1 MVDFVLGHS
10 SDAIKNWVYLFITK
24 NPFPTVL
31 VVLML
36 ATAGIL
42 IVFFPPADVYLTT
55 DVIIIQLVTEA
66 LV

>member
-24 NPFPTVL
+24 NLFPTAL

-42 IVFFPPADVYLTT
+42 IVFFPPADVYLKT
-55 DVIIIQLVTEA
+55 DVTIIQLDTEA